1 MPSLLCKCQS
11 YVLLQRYEES
21 QKAREDMMHID
32 AGVGSE
38 VNKREVKFDN
48 LYDIMFNG

>member
-1 MPSLLCKCQS
+1 
-11 YVLLQRYEES
+11 VLLQRYEES

-32 AGVGSE
+32 TGVGSE